1 MNFDK
6 EMYDTLVNQYIKDYK
21 NRPNTLLGLMEDQ
34 YDDMMAK
41 SVTDTSYPLN
51 MTTYNAMF
59 DAYGIITG
67 KRWF

>member
-1 MNFDK
+1 MKFNK
-6 EMYDTLVNQYIKDYK
+6 KMYSALVNQYVHDYK
-21 NRPNTLLGLMEDQ
+21 NDPNTLLGLMEDQ

-41 SVTDTSYPLN
+41 SATDTSYPLN
-51 MTTYNAMF
+51 KITYDAMF

>member
-1 MNFDK
+1 MKFNNK
-6 EMYDTLVNQYIKDYK
+6 MYNELVNQYVNDYK
-21 NRPNTLLGLMEDQ
+21 SRPDTLLGLMEDQ
-34 YDDMMAK
+34 HDDMMAK
-41 SVTDTSYPLN
+41 SATDTSYPLN